1 MSLNKLQAIKKTT
14 KQLKL
19 TENMNYTDRIF
30 PTNKGLT
37 TYLDELIAK
46 NYQIPTFQRDVVWEQ
61 ENVKKLWDS
70 IYKFYPL
77 GSILIWKT
85 DLKLQNHRQIGGHQ
99 ITDTNFSRTEYQYI
113 LDGQQ
118 RTTSLL
124 TSLYGGS
131 IEGRNDFDPL
141 LYVDLTVPIDSDTDD
156 ESYRNR
162 FLFWSEIDD
171 RNGEIRPNIGKK
183 KRFDEGLIVKLIDIK
198 NNFIT
203 VQTSIFN
210 SIAVNKDFNHSILAE
225 LSKIKGVLDN
235 YRISFIE
242 VKGIQVSEVC
252 QIFERINQA
261 GKPLNIFDIVVAKT
275 FKPATPQTATT
286 PTDTGFYLRDLI
298 DDFRKQNNS
307 EFLKIGDLD
316 YLQILAVIINHN
328 VPNSGVRNITDR
340 YLNEIKTEHILAV
353 WDETKKAILK
363 TFDFFEN
370 HLHIKTPYLIPFRY
384 FYFTISAY
392 FYKNSSPDYNLLQKY
407 FWFNSFH
414 NDDLLSNTTQLAF
427 HIDFL
432 NKDKMNEPV
441 VFERFLIDKQKLR
454 TATYSSKGRMSRA
467 ILALYASAQPKD
479 WEHCNREVLV
489 QNFFFTLDKP
499 NLHHIF
505 PTNSDYVL
513 TNQHKNTITSDS
525 LMNIAYLT
533 QITNLDITNRNPLEY
548 MKDYDK
554 PEFEEIMP
562 SHLLSSEILD
572 WARSGV
578 YPENAIDQFIE
589 SRVNSILSDLKL
601 KLRGVV
607 TFDEMDTME
616 IKEPVTTEQE

>member
-1 MSLNKLQAIKKTT
+1 
-14 KQLKL
+14 
-19 TENMNYTDRIF
+19 MNYTDRIF

-37 TYLDELIAK
+37 TYLEELIAK
-46 NYQIPTFQRDVVWEQ
+46 NYQIPTFQRDVVWQQ

-99 ITDTNFSRTEYQYI
+99 ITDINFTRTEYQYI

-124 TSLYGGS
+124 TSLYGGT
-131 IEGRNDFDPL
+131 IEGRSGFDPL
-141 LYVDLTVPIDSDTDD
+141 LYVDLTIPIDNDTDD

-162 FLFWSEIDD
+162 FLFWADIDD
-171 RNGEIRPNIGKK
+171 RNGEIRSNIGKK
-183 KRFDEGLIVKLIDIK
+183 QRFEDGLIVKLIDIK
-198 NNFIT
+198 NNFTNIQAN
-203 VQTSIFN
+203 VFN
-210 SIAVNKDFNHSILAE
+210 STTVNKDFNHPILAE
-225 LSKIKGVLDN
+225 LAKIKGVLDN

-275 FKPATPQTATT
+275 FKPATSTEK
-286 PTDTGFYLRDLI
+286 GFYLRDLI
-298 DDFRKQNNS
+298 NDFRDHNNS
-307 EFLKIGDLD
+307 EFLKISDID
-316 YLQILAVIINHN
+316 YLQILAVIINQN
-328 VPNSGVRNITDR
+328 IPNSGVRNITDR

-353 WDETKKAILK
+353 WDESKKAILK

-384 FYFTISAY
+384 FYFTVSAY
-392 FYKNSSPDYNLLQKY
+392 FYQNSSPCYELLKKY

-414 NDDLLSNTTQLAF
+414 SYDLLSNTTHLAQ
-427 HIDFL
+427 HLDFL
-432 NKDKMNEPV
+432 NSKKTSYIFD
-441 VFERFLIDKQKLR
+441 RFLIDKQRLR
-454 TATYSSKGRMSRA
+454 SATYSSKGRMSRA

-479 WEHCNREVLV
+479 WEHCDRDVLV
-489 QNFFFTLDKP
+489 QNFFFTTDKP

-505 PTNSDYVL
+505 PTNSEYVL
-513 TNQHKNTITSDS
+513 NNQHKNKITSDS

-533 QITNLDITNRNPLEY
+533 QITNRYITNRNPLEY
-548 MKDYDK
+548 IKDYDNQ
-554 PEFEEIMP
+554 EFEAILP
-562 SHLLSSEILD
+562 SHLLSNDILT

-578 YPENAIDQFIE
+578 LPDNAIDQFVE
-589 SRVNSILSDLKL
+589 SRVNNILNDLKI
-601 KLRGVV
+601 KLAHI
-607 TFDEMDTME
+607 TFDEIDTME
-616 IKEPVTTEQE
+616 IKETLTIEERV

>member
-1 MSLNKLQAIKKTT
+1 
-14 KQLKL
+14 
-19 TENMNYTDRIF
+19 MNYTDRIF

-37 TYLDELIAK
+37 TYLDELKAK
-46 NYQIPTFQRDVVWEQ
+46 NYQIPTFQRNVVWEQ

-99 ITDTNFSRTEYQYI
+99 ITDANFSRTEYQYI

-131 IEGRNDFDPL
+131 IEGRQGFDPL
-141 LYVDLTVPIDSDTDD
+141 LYVDLTIPIDSDTDD

-162 FLFWSEIDD
+162 FLFWNEIDD
-171 RNGEIRPNIGKK
+171 RNGELRANAGKK
-183 KRFDEGLIVKLIDIK
+183 KRYDEGLIIKLIDIK
-198 NNFIT
+198 NNFT
-203 VQTSIFN
+203 DVQRDVFN
-210 SIAVNKDFNHSILAE
+210 SPIVNKEFNHQYLIE

-275 FKPATPQTATT
+275 FKPETRQTTLDKA
-286 PTDTGFYLRDLI
+286 DKGFYLRELI
-298 DDFRKQNNS
+298 DDFRSQNNS
-307 EFLKIGDLD
+307 EFLKIGDLE
-316 YLQILAVIINHN
+316 YLQILAVIINHD
-328 VPNSGVRNITDR
+328 VPNSGVWNITDR

-353 WDETKKAILK
+353 WEETKKAILK

-370 HLHIKTPYLIPFRY
+370 HLHIKTTYLVPFRY
-384 FYFTISAY
+384 FYFTITAF
-392 FYKNSSPDYNLLQKY
+392 FYKNSSPDYNLLKKY

-414 NDDLLSNTTQLAF
+414 NDDLLSNTTQLAQ

-432 NKDKMNEPV
+432 NKSKNHEFIE
-441 VFERFLIDKQKLR
+441 FERFLVDKQKLR
-454 TATYSSKGRMSRA
+454 SATYSSKGRLSRA
-467 ILALYASAQPKD
+467 ILALYSSAQPKD
-479 WEHCNREVLV
+479 WEYCDREVLV
-489 QNFFFTLDKP
+489 QNFFFTTDKP
-499 NLHHIF
+499 NLHHVF
-505 PTNSDYVL
+505 PTNSEYVL
-513 TNQHKNTITSDS
+513 NNQHVNKITSDS

-533 QITNLDITNRNPLEY
+533 QITNLDISNRPPLEY
-548 MKDYDK
+548 IKDYDK
-554 PEFEEIMP
+554 PEFEAIMP
-562 SHLLSSEILD
+562 SHFLSSNILD
-572 WARSGV
+572 WARSEKLPG
-578 YPENAIDQFIE
+578 NALDQFIE
-589 SRVNSILSDLKL
+589 SRVNNILADLKF
-601 KLRGVV
+601 KLDGI
-607 TFDEMDTME
+607 TFDEIDTME
-616 IKEPVTTEQE
+616 VKELMVTEHN

>member
-1 MSLNKLQAIKKTT
+1 
-14 KQLKL
+14 
-19 TENMNYTDRIF
+19 MNYTDRIF

-37 TYLDELIAK
+37 TYLDELIAR

-77 GSILIWKT
+77 GSILIWKS

-99 ITDTNFSRTEYQYI
+99 ITDTNFNRSEYQYI

-124 TSLYGGS
+124 TSLYGGT
-131 IEGRNDFDPL
+131 IEGRPDFDPL
-141 LYVDLTVPIDSDTDD
+141 LYVDLTIPIENDTDD

-171 RNGEIRPNIGKK
+171 RNGEIRQNIGKK
-183 KRFDEGLIVKLIDIK
+183 KKFDDGIIVKLIDIK
-198 NNFIT
+198 NNFTTI
-203 VQTSIFN
+203 QTHVFN
-210 SIAVNKDFNHSILAE
+210 SPIVNNNFNHSILNE

-242 VKGIQVSEVC
+242 VRGIQVSEVC

-275 FKPATPQTATT
+275 FKPKIIK
-286 PTDTGFYLRDLI
+286 TDNNPSDNGFYLRDLI
-298 DDFRKQNNS
+298 EDFRKQNNS

-328 VPNSGVRNITDR
+328 VKDSGVRNITDK
-340 YLNEIKTEHILAV
+340 YLNEIKTEHILEV
-353 WDETKKAILK
+353 WDETRKAILK

-384 FYFTISAY
+384 FYFTISSY
-392 FYKNSSPDYNLLQKY
+392 FYKTSNPDYNLLKKY
-407 FWFNSFH
+407 FWYNSFH
-414 NDDLLSNTTQLAF
+414 NEDLLSNTTQLAQ

-432 NKDKMNEPV
+432 NKSINNEEV
-441 VFERFLIDKQKLR
+441 LFDRFLIDKQRLR
-454 TATYSSKGRMSRA
+454 SATYSSKGRISRA
-467 ILALYASAQPKD
+467 VLALFASAQPKD
-479 WEHCNREVLV
+479 WEHCDREVLV

-505 PTNSDYVL
+505 PTNSEYVIN
-513 TNQHKNTITSDS
+513 NQHKNKITSDS

-548 MKDYDK
+548 IKDYDK
-554 PEFEEIMP
+554 PEFEAIMP
-562 SHLLSSEILD
+562 SHLLSNEILE
-572 WARSGV
+572 WARSGEF
-578 YPENAIDQFIE
+578 PDNAIDQFIE
-589 SRVNSILSDLKL
+589 SRVNNILIDLKMKL
-601 KLRGVV
+601 KDI
-607 TFDEMDTME
+607 TFDVIDTME
-616 IKEPVTTEQE
+616 SHQ

>member
-1 MSLNKLQAIKKTT
+1 
-14 KQLKL
+14 
-19 TENMNYTDRIF
+19 MNYTDRIF

-131 IEGRNDFDPL
+131 IESRSNFDPT
-141 LYVDLTVPIDSDTDD
+141 LYIDLTIKMDGDTDD

-162 FLFWSEIDD
+162 FLFWTDIDD
-171 RNGEIRPNIGKK
+171 RCGEIKPNIGKK
-183 KRFDEGLIVKLIDIK
+183 KRFEEGLIVKLIDIK
-198 NNFIT
+198 NNFTT
-203 VQTSIFN
+203 VQARVFGS
-210 SIAVNKDFNHSILAE
+210 SVVKQDFNHPILNE
-225 LSKIKGVLDN
+225 LAKIKGVLDN
-235 YRISFIE
+235 YRISFVE

-275 FKPATPQTATT
+275 FKPVVFQGNNTIV
-286 PTDTGFYLRDLI
+286 DKGFYLRELI
-298 DDFRKQNNS
+298 DNFRELNNS
-307 EFLKIGDLD
+307 DFLKISDLD
-316 YLQILAVIINHN
+316 YLQILAVIINQDIA
-328 VPNSGVRNITDR
+328 NSGIRNITDR
-340 YLNEIKTEHILAV
+340 YLNEIKTEQILAV
-353 WDETKKAILK
+353 WDEAKKAILK

-384 FYFTISAY
+384 FYFTLTAY
-392 FYKNSSPDYNLLQKY
+392 FFKNDAPDYSLLKKY
-407 FWFNSFH
+407 FWYSSFH
-414 NDDLLSNTTQLAF
+414 NDDLLGNTTQLF
-427 HIDFL
+427 QHIDFL
-432 NKDKMNEPV
+432 KKWKNGETV
-441 VFERFLIDKQKLR
+441 VFERFLLDKKKLR
-454 TATYSSKGRMSRA
+454 SATYSSKGRMSRA
-467 ILALYASAQPKD
+467 ILALYSNARPKD
-479 WEHCNREVLV
+479 WEYCDREVLAR
-489 QNFFFTLDKP
+489 NLFFPTDKP

-505 PTNSDYVL
+505 PTNSEYVL
-513 TNQHKNTITSDS
+513 QNQYKNKITSDS

-548 MKDYDK
+548 IKDYDK
-554 PEFEEIMP
+554 PEFLEIM
-562 SHLLSSEILD
+562 STHLLSNEILD
-572 WARSGV
+572 WVRGGNL
-578 YPENAIDQFIE
+578 PQNAIDQFIE
-589 SRVNSILSDLKL
+589 SRVNNILADLKS
-601 KLRGVV
+601 KLHGI
-607 TFDEMDTME
+607 TFDEIDTME
-616 IKEPVTTEQE
+616 VTEDPSSV